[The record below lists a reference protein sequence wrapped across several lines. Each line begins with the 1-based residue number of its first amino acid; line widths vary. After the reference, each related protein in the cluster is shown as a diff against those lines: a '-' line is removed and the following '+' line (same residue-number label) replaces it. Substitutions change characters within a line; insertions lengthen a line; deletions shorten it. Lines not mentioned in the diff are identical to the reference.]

1 MEPVESLLL
10 STIKECGKDTRLVDL
25 QLGFLAQQVIVPL
38 SCVEFGCDAFVILEL
53 TSMST
58 DALLDTVDPG

>member
-1 MEPVESLLL
+1 M
-10 STIKECGKDTRLVDL
+10 VDL

-38 SCVEFGCDAFVILEL
+38 SRVEFGCDAFVILEL